1 MASSSS
7 PAALLLVGLALAA
20 VGPAATARAGD
31 DLIQLLNG
39 DLLHGSL
46 VSADPAT
53 GVSWRHEH
61 VKEPLVFAMDSLRQ
75 VKLKPRLR
83 PAAQDKVSVVRL
95 TNDDVLQG
103 SLASL
108 QDGKLQ
114 LATSYA
120 GTISVHQP
128 MVSSIALVPGTDV
141 VFEGPSGAEQW
152 DLTSP
157 SSWHYKNNALYC
169 TGSGYAGAHVGL
181 PDAAR
186 IDFTVA
192 WKGTYPYFRFAFY
205 TANLRSYSS
214 QSYSFRSSSSY
225 LRMYRYGGRGSSSL
239 PSHNH
244 SGFAGKSRARFRI
257 FADKKRK
264 RVFIFLDDEKVV
276 QWTEPQEWVGGGNSV
291 TFYGYQSH
299 PLKITDFVVSR
310 WDGATLPDKAT
321 APQKMKR
328 DLLELVNGDKVTGT
342 LSAIAGEKLSFKT
355 SYASIEV
362 PMQRVASI
370 VMSGETAERARR
382 NRNDVRIHLVG
393 GGNITLSLKSLSER
407 RIIGSGE
414 GYGDVTV
421 SLDSVAKLD
430 FNIYDEQEGKAED
443 NW

>member
-169 TGSGYAGAHVGL
+169 TGSGYAGGFICIAHRCDV
-181 PDAAR
+181 
-186 IDFTVA
+186 
-192 WKGTYPYFRFAFY
+192 YP
-205 TANLRSYSS
+205 
-214 QSYSFRSSSSY
+214 
-225 LRMYRYGGRGSSSL
+225 
-239 PSHNH
+239 
-244 SGFAGKSRARFRI
+244 
-257 FADKKRK
+257 
-264 RVFIFLDDEKVV
+264 
-276 QWTEPQEWVGGGNSV
+276 
-291 TFYGYQSH
+291 
-299 PLKITDFVVSR
+299 
-310 WDGATLPDKAT
+310 
-321 APQKMKR
+321 
-328 DLLELVNGDKVTGT
+328 
-342 LSAIAGEKLSFKT
+342 
-355 SYASIEV
+355 
-362 PMQRVASI
+362 
-370 VMSGETAERARR
+370 
-382 NRNDVRIHLVG
+382 
-393 GGNITLSLKSLSER
+393 
-407 RIIGSGE
+407 
-414 GYGDVTV
+414 
-421 SLDSVAKLD
+421 SLDE
-430 FNIYDEQEGKAED
+430 NHGIYIQ
-443 NW
+443 